1 MKNIHILPTDK
12 PSSLYIL
19 GKNELKL
26 RYIIDL
32 PIDPDIVVNQQI
44 YITSDEEIK
53 KGDWFIANNRVHKC
67 IRVDNNTSCPFIT
80 LNSKKEEIGHFKTWR
95 TRIILTTD
103 QDLISDGIQAIDDE
117 FLEWIVKNPS
127 CEEVE
132 VMNVPDFIYETK
144 HSCYKIIIPKE
155 EQNTMKNIHI
165 LPTDKPSRLYYH
177 NDDKLRFISDN
188 VLFTTNQNIY
198 ITSDE
203 EIKEGVWHLV
213 WLRDKWEVLNYMPS
227 IGYRK
232 ECLGKEVCKI
242 ILTTDQDLIKD
253 GVQAIDDEFLQW
265 IVKNPSCEEVEI
277 QKVYNDYGETDI
289 FDLVCTPHSFNYKI
303 IIPKEEQNTMKNIH
317 IIPTDKPSRL
327 YDDGLELYLLIKAS
341 NSNNDLISYKNI
353 YITSDEEIKEGDYML
368 LKYEHSHGR
377 IRKCHYIYEEQ
388 LMIDAKEDIGF
399 GFCKRNEVYKIIL
412 TTDQDLIKDGIQA
425 ISTEF
430 LEWFVKNPSCEEVD
444 VDILWNDD
452 ENFTH
457 DSYEIIIPSEEPLP
471 KVKIDWSNFPK
482 STQEK
487 VGYIEPKQKIDMSKY
502 TMGIDPYDEQET
514 VEEDF
519 KIWDDLFGILAWKF
533 KPTKSGDMYL
543 DGEKVYE
550 ELKSKFKLKRI

>member
-1 MKNIHILPTDK
+1 MKNIHIL
-12 PSSLYIL
+12 S
-19 GKNELKL
+19 
-26 RYIIDL
+26 
-32 PIDPDIVVNQQI
+32 
-44 YITSDEEIK
+44 
-53 KGDWFIANNRVHKC
+53 
-67 IRVDNNTSCPFIT
+67 
-80 LNSKKEEIGHFKTWR
+80 
-95 TRIILTTD
+95 
-103 QDLISDGIQAIDDE
+103 
-117 FLEWIVKNPS
+117 
-127 CEEVE
+127 
-132 VMNVPDFIYETK
+132 
-144 HSCYKIIIPKE
+144 
-155 EQNTMKNIHI
+155 
-165 LPTDKPSRLYYH
+165 TDKPSRI
-177 NDDKLRFISDN
+177 FI
-188 VLFTTNQNIY
+188 T
-198 ITSDE
+198 
-203 EIKEGVWHLV
+203 
-213 WLRDKWEVLNYMPS
+213 
-227 IGYRK
+227 
-232 ECLGKEVCKI
+232 
-242 ILTTDQDLIKD
+242 
-253 GVQAIDDEFLQW
+253 
-265 IVKNPSCEEVEI
+265 
-277 QKVYNDYGETDI
+277 
-289 FDLVCTPHSFNYKI
+289 
-303 IIPKEEQNTMKNIH
+303 KEEGLGFDNQMLENIELDCQNQ
-317 IIPTDKPSRL
+317 
-327 YDDGLELYLLIKAS
+327 
-341 NSNNDLISYKNI
+341 NI